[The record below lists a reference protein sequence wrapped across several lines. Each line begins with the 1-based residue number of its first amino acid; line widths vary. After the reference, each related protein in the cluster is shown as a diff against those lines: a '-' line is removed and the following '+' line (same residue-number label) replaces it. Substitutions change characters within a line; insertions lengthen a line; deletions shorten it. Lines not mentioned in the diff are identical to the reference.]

1 MFAPQA
7 ADIHSRNLSKWNL
20 GKVKIKPM
28 LSFSRIRWGS
38 REVCRGILLCAFAGF
53 CTTSLLACFSLP
65 PSVPPTHFSK
75 YQFHTLVLLFQCCV
89 DRCLEVGYG
98 LVAMV
103 TLLLRR
109 LLPSSFATFTAPTLQ
124 YSIGLE
130 FNYYFTMF
138 HICRTMTFPLHQVKL
153 CIGQR
158 KYKQKFMTQGGKEGR
173 IDWLTEP
180 TTKRVN
186 SHSLT

>member
-1 MFAPQA
+1 M
-7 ADIHSRNLSKWNL
+7 
-20 GKVKIKPM
+20 G
-28 LSFSRIRWGS
+28 GS

-53 CTTSLLACFSLP
+53 CTTSLLACFSL
-65 PSVPPTHFSK
+65 PPTHFSK

-103 TLLLRR
+103 TLQLRR

-138 HICRTMTFPLHQVKL
+138 HICRTIWWHFPLHQVKL

-173 IDWLTEP
+173 IDWLSQLLREWIRT
-180 TTKRVN
+180 R
-186 SHSLT
+186 SLDCYFASAK